1 MGKNLPRWR
10 SSLADA
16 VRIATQYIL
25 LLLVEMKSSCMLR
38 LPYRAGE
45 IVPPE
50 VARLLPP
57 RPAIWDSCDC
67 QRNGG

>member
-1 MGKNLPRWR
+1 
-10 SSLADA
+10 
-16 VRIATQYIL
+16 
-25 LLLVEMKSSCMLR
+25 MLR

-57 RPAIWDSCDC
+57 RPAIWDLLRLPTKRRLKS
-67 QRNGG
+67 RGEGGRRR